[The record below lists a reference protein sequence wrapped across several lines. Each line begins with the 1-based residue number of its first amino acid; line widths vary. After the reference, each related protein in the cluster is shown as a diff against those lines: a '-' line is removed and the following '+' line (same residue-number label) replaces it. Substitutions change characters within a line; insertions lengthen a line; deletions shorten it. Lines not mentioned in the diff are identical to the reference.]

1 MVSNGI
7 KQSKYSDIK
16 GAVKLTNKR
25 LYELAIAG
33 LNAEM
38 ETIERKIATAKGR
51 IDNGESHFREVL
63 TKLQDERE
71 RIIPLENGI
80 VRSRM

>member
-1 MVSNGI
+1 ME
-7 KQSKYSDIK
+7 K
-16 GAVKLTNKR
+16 KR

-38 ETIERKIATAKGR
+38 EKVERKIANAKHR

-71 RIIPLENGI
+71 GLAEELYHLKTDLFVVECGDDLNALIEE
-80 VRSRM
+80 